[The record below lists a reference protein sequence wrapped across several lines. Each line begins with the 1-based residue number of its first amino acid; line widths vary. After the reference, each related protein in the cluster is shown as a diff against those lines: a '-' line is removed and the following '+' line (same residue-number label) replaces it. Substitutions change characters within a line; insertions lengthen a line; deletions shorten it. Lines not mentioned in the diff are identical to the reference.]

1 MYVAVKGGEEAIANA
16 HKLLAEKRRGDRS
29 VPELEIS
36 QIKEQLGLSVDRVMT
51 EGSLYDR
58 ELAAIAIKQAQGD
71 LVEAIFLLRAYRT
84 TLPRFGFSE
93 PIETATMEIQRRIS
107 SSFKDIPGGQVLGPT
122 YDYTHRL
129 IDFALRV
136 PENGNPGTCREEVS
150 DEAIQNDMPRVAD
163 LLAAEGLLDDEAAND
178 KNRSVADL
186 TRDPLELP
194 AGREM
199 RLQNLARGDEG
210 FILSLAYSLLRGF
223 GSSGHPFLGEIRF
236 GEVTVEFVPQE
247 LGFPI
252 DVGGIPVTECIMFNR
267 FMGSGETPPRFI
279 KGYGLTFGHCERKA
293 MAMALVDYALRSG
306 ELGEKFEYP
315 AQDEEFVLFHSDNV
329 QASGFVEHLKLPH
342 YVDFQ
347 ADLVLMRNCL
357 AEFKNDSRNNKGIE
371 DEEAI

>member
-16 HKLLAEKRRGDRS
+16 HKLLSEKRRGDRA
-29 VPELEIS
+29 VTELEIS

-51 EGSLYDR
+51 EGSLYDH

-93 PIETATMEIQRRIS
+93 PIETARMEIQRRIS

-129 IDFALRV
+129 IDFALGV
-136 PENGNPGTCREEVS
+136 PAKKNPGICRGKLA
-150 DEAIQNDMPRVAD
+150 DDAIQKDIPRVTD
-163 LLAAEGLLDDEAAND
+163 LLAAEGLLNDEAVDD
-178 KNRSVADL
+178 KKKPVADL
-186 TRDPLELP
+186 TRDPMELP
-194 AGREM
+194 AQRDV

-236 GEVTVEFVPQE
+236 GEVIVEFVPEE
-247 LGFPI
+247 LGFSI
-252 DVGGIPVTECIMFNR
+252 EIGEIPVTECIMFNS
-267 FMGSGETPPRFI
+267 FMGSADTPPRFI
-279 KGYGLTFGHCERKA
+279 EGYGLTFGHCERKA
-293 MAMALVDYALRSG
+293 IAMAIVDYALRSR
-306 ELGEKFEYP
+306 ELGGKFEYP
-315 AQDEEFVLFHSDNV
+315 AQSEEFVLFHSDNV

-347 ADLVLMRNCL
+347 AELVLMRKSR
-357 AEFKNDSRNNKGIE
+357 AEFENSNRVTGQ
-371 DEEAI
+371 

>member
-51 EGSLYDR
+51 EGSLHDK

-93 PIETATMEIQRRIS
+93 PIETARMEIQRRIS

-129 IDFALRV
+129 IDFALGV
-136 PENGNPGTCREEVS
+136 PENGNPETCSEES
-150 DEAIQNDMPRVAD
+150 ADETIQKDMPRVAD
-163 LLAAEGLLDDEAAND
+163 LLAAEGLLDNEDADD
-178 KNRSVADL
+178 KERPVADL

-194 AGREM
+194 AGRDV
-199 RLQNLARGDEG
+199 RIQNLARGDEG
-210 FILSLAYSLLRGF
+210 FMLSLAYSLLRGF

-236 GEVTVEFVPQE
+236 GEVTVEFVPEE

-252 DVGGIPVTECIMFNR
+252 EVGEIPVTECIMFNR
-267 FMGSGETPPRFI
+267 FMGSAEIPPRFI

-293 MAMALVDYALRSG
+293 MAMALIDYALRSR

-347 ADLVLMRNCL
+347 ADLVLMRSRQ
-357 AEFKNDSRNNKGIE
+357 AEFKNDSRKDRGIE
-371 DEEAI
+371 DEQAI

>member
-16 HKLLAEKRRGDRS
+16 HKLLAEKRRGDRA

-93 PIETATMEIQRRIS
+93 PIETARMEIQRRIS

-129 IDFALRV
+129 IDFALGV
-136 PENGNPGTCREEVS
+136 PENGNPETCRGEVA
-150 DEAIQNDMPRVAD
+150 DEAIQNYMPRVTD
-163 LLAAEGLLDDEAAND
+163 LLAAEGLLNDEAADD
-178 KNRSVADL
+178 KKRPVADL
-186 TRDPLELP
+186 TRDHMELP
-194 AGREM
+194 AEREV

-236 GEVTVEFVPQE
+236 GEVTVEFVPEE
-247 LGFPI
+247 LGFSI
-252 DVGGIPVTECIMFNR
+252 EIGEIPVTECIMFNS
-267 FMGSGETPPRFI
+267 FMGSADTPPRFI
-279 KGYGLTFGHCERKA
+279 EGYGLTFGHCERKA
-293 MAMALVDYALRSG
+293 IAMAIVDYALRSR

-315 AQDEEFVLFHSDNV
+315 AQSEEFVLFHSDNV

-347 ADLVLMRNCL
+347 AELILMRNRR
-357 AEFKNDSRNNKGIE
+357 AEFKNDSRNNRGIE
-371 DEEAI
+371 DEKAV

>member
-29 VPELEIS
+29 VPEVEIS

-51 EGSLYDR
+51 EGSLYDS

-129 IDFALRV
+129 IDFALGV
-136 PENGNPGTCREEVS
+136 PENKNPGICLGEVAA
-150 DEAIQNDMPRVAD
+150 EAIQNDMPRVAD
-163 LLAAEGLLDDEAAND
+163 LLAAEGLLDNEAADD

-194 AGREM
+194 AGRDV

-210 FILSLAYSLLRGF
+210 FMLSLAYSLLRGF

-236 GEVTVEFVPQE
+236 GEVAVEFVPEE

-252 DVGGIPVTECIMFNR
+252 EIGEIPVTECIMFNR
-267 FMGSGETPPRFI
+267 FMGSADIPPRFI

-293 MAMALVDYALRSG
+293 MAMALVDYALRSR

-347 ADLVLMRNCL
+347 ADLVLMRSRQ
-357 AEFKNDSRNNKGIE
+357 AEFKNDSKDNKGIE
-371 DEEAI
+371 DGEAI

>member
-16 HKLLAEKRRGDRS
+16 HKLLSEKRRGDCS
-29 VPELEIS
+29 IPEVEIS

-93 PIETATMEIQRRIS
+93 PIETARMEIQRRIS

-129 IDFALRV
+129 IDFSMAD
-136 PENGNPGTCREEVS
+136 PDDGKPGSCRARAAAEKL
-150 DEAIQNDMPRVAD
+150 QNNMPRVTD
-163 LLAAEGLLDDEAAND
+163 LLAAEGLLNDEASD
-178 KNRSVADL
+178 EKKRPVADL
-186 TRDPLELP
+186 TRDSLELP
-194 AGREM
+194 AERDV

-236 GEVTVEFVPQE
+236 GEVTVEFIPEE
-247 LGFPI
+247 LGFPVEI
-252 DVGGIPVTECIMFNR
+252 GEIPVTECIMFNR
-267 FMGSGETPPRFI
+267 FMGSADTPPRFI
-279 KGYGLTFGHCERKA
+279 EGYGLTFGHCERKA
-293 MAMALVDYALRSG
+293 IAMAIVDYALRSR

-315 AQDEEFVLFHSDNV
+315 AQSEEFVLFHSDNV

-347 ADLVLMRNCL
+347 AELVLMRKSR
-357 AEFKNDSRNNKGIE
+357 AEFKNTNKVTVQEQIKR
-371 DEEAI
+371 

>member
-16 HKLLAEKRRGDRS
+16 HKLLSEKRRGDRA
-29 VPELEIS
+29 VTELEIS

-51 EGSLYDR
+51 EGSLYDH

-93 PIETATMEIQRRIS
+93 PIETARMEIQRRIS

-129 IDFALRV
+129 IDFALGV
-136 PENGNPGTCREEVS
+136 PENGNPGTCRGEVA
-150 DEAIQNDMPRVAD
+150 DEAIQKDIPRVTD
-163 LLAAEGLLDDEAAND
+163 LLAAEGLLNDEAADD
-178 KNRSVADL
+178 KKRPVADL
-186 TRDPLELP
+186 TRDPMELP
-194 AGREM
+194 AERDVC
-199 RLQNLARGDEG
+199 LQNLARGDEG

-236 GEVTVEFVPQE
+236 GEVTVEFVPEE
-247 LGFPI
+247 LGFSI
-252 DVGGIPVTECIMFNR
+252 EIGEIPVTECIMFNS
-267 FMGSGETPPRFI
+267 FMGSVDTPPRFI
-279 KGYGLTFGHCERKA
+279 EGYGLTFGHCERKA
-293 MAMALVDYALRSG
+293 IAMAIVDYALRSR

-315 AQDEEFVLFHSDNV
+315 AQSEEFVLFHSDNV

-347 ADLVLMRNCL
+347 AELVLMRNRR
-357 AEFKNDSRNNKGIE
+357 AEFKNDSRNNRGIE
-371 DEEAI
+371 DEKAV

>member
-1 MYVAVKGGEEAIANA
+1 MYVAVKGGEEAIENA

-36 QIKEQLGLSVDRVMT
+36 QIREQLGLSVDRVMT
-51 EGSLYDR
+51 EGSLYDS

-129 IDFALRV
+129 IDFALGV
-136 PENGNPGTCREEVS
+136 PENRDSGTCRGEVAA
-150 DEAIQNDMPRVAD
+150 ETIQNDMPRVAD
-163 LLAAEGLLDDEAAND
+163 LLAAEGLLDNEAADD

-194 AGREM
+194 AGRDV

-210 FILSLAYSLLRGF
+210 FMLSLAYSLLRGF

-236 GEVTVEFVPQE
+236 GEVAVEFVPEE

-252 DVGGIPVTECIMFNR
+252 EIGEIPVTECIMFNR
-267 FMGSGETPPRFI
+267 FMGSADIPPRFI

-293 MAMALVDYALRSG
+293 MAMALVDYALRSR

-315 AQDEEFVLFHSDNV
+315 AQDKEFVLFHSDNV

-347 ADLVLMRNCL
+347 ADLVLMRSRQ
-357 AEFKNDSRNNKGIE
+357 AEFKNDSRDNKGIE
-371 DEEAI
+371 DGEAI

>member
-1 MYVAVKGGEEAIANA
+1 MYVAVKGGEQAIANA
-16 HKLLAEKRRGDRS
+16 HKLLSEKRRGDQA

-58 ELAAIAIKQAQGD
+58 ELAAIAVKQAQGD

-93 PIETATMEIQRRIS
+93 PIETSRMEIQRRIS

-129 IDFALRV
+129 IDFAL
-136 PENGNPGTCREEVS
+136 EISEDGNPETCRAEVAT
-150 DEAIQNDMPRVAD
+150 EAIQNAMPRVAD
-163 LLAAEGLLDDEAAND
+163 LLLAEGLIGDEATDND
-178 KNRSVADL
+178 RRPVADL

-194 AGREM
+194 AERDV

-223 GSSGHPFLGEIRF
+223 GASGHPFLGEIRF
-236 GEVTVEFVPQE
+236 GEVTVELVPEE

-252 DVGGIPVTECIMFNR
+252 EVGEISVTECMMFNR
-267 FMGSGETPPRFI
+267 FMGSATTSPEFVR
-279 KGYGLTFGHCERKA
+279 GYGLAYGHCERKA
-293 MAMALVDYALRSG
+293 MAMAIIDYALRSR
-306 ELGEKFEYP
+306 ELGERSEYP

-347 ADLVLMRNCL
+347 ADLVLMRNQQ
-357 AEFKNDSRNNKGIE
+357 AEFNNGNKGDREIE
-371 DEEAI
+371 NEEAI